1 MNDLAGT
8 LAQLI
13 AINSINPEW
22 SGPGEAEVGAFVRA
36 FQEAAGLEVWTDE
49 VLPGRSNI
57 IARLPG
63 QDSSRAVLLEAHL
76 DTVSVAEM
84 TIPPFDP
91 VMKDGR
97 LYGRGAC
104 DTKGGLAAMMIA
116 LTSLHSEGVV
126 PPCDVYFA
134 AVVDEENAFRGI
146 LRLIDWMRER
156 GIHPEAAIVA
166 EPTELRAVLCN
177 KGVLRWQIETRG
189 IAAHSSKP
197 HLGKN
202 AIVAM
207 GRIIERL
214 ERHHETLRER
224 SHPLVGEAT
233 CTISL
238 IEGGA
243 QVNFVP
249 ERCLITLD
257 RRMLPGETAAS
268 VFAEYESLLADFPAG
283 EVIIHPPSLSDEA
296 METPPDSLLM
306 QAAAAVLSEI
316 GLDPA
321 PAGVPFGC
329 DVTKLHRA
337 GIPGIIFGPGSID
350 QAHAAVEWVDL
361 DQVEMALAFHRRFLL
376 SYGA

>member
-1 MNDLAGT
+1 MNDLTGT
-8 LAQLI
+8 LARLI
-13 AINSINPEW
+13 SINSINPEW
-22 SGPGEAEVGAFVRA
+22 SGPGEGEAGAFVRE
-36 FQEAAGLEVWTDE
+36 FLEKAGLEVWEDE

-63 QDSSRAVLLEAHL
+63 CDSSRAVLLEAHL
-76 DTVSVAEM
+76 DTVSVADM

-91 VMKDGR
+91 VIKDGR
-97 LYGRGAC
+97 LYGRGSC
-104 DTKGGLAAMMIA
+104 DTKAGLAAMMTA
-116 LTSLHSEGVV
+116 LTSLHAGGET

-134 AVVDEENAFRGI
+134 AVVDEENAFRGV

-166 EPTELRAVLCN
+166 EPTELRAVSCN

-189 IAAHSSKP
+189 VAAHSSKP

-207 GRIIERL
+207 AKVIDRL
-214 ERHHETLRER
+214 ESHHATLRSR
-224 SHPLVGEAT
+224 THPLVGEAT

-257 RRMLPGETAAS
+257 RRMLPGETGGS
-268 VFAEYESLLADFPAG
+268 VLAEYEAILADFPAG
-283 EVIIHPPSLSDEA
+283 EVIIHPPRLSDEA
-296 METPPDSLLM
+296 METPPDSPLM
-306 QAAAAVLSEI
+306 RSVGAVLSEL
-316 GLDPA
+316 GLDPT

-376 SYGA
+376 SYGS

>member
-1 MNDLAGT
+1 MNDLTGT
-8 LAQLI
+8 LARLV
-13 AINSINPEW
+13 AINSVNPEW
-22 SGPGEAEVGAFVRA
+22 SGPGEGAVGAFVRE
-36 FQEAAGLEVWTDE
+36 FFEKAGLEVWSDE
-49 VLPGRSNI
+49 VLPGRANI

-63 QDSSRAVLLEAHL
+63 RDSTRAVLLEAHL
-76 DTVSVAEM
+76 DTVSVGDM

-91 VMKDGR
+91 VIKDGR
-97 LYGRGAC
+97 LYGRGSC

-116 LTSLHSEGVV
+116 LTSLHTEGMT

-134 AVVDEENAFRGI
+134 AVVDEENAFRGV
-146 LRLIDWMRER
+146 LRLIDWMGER

-166 EPTELRAVLCN
+166 EPTELRAVSCN

-189 IAAHSSKP
+189 VAAHSAKP

-207 GRIIERL
+207 ARVIERL
-214 ERHHETLRER
+214 ERHHATLRER

-257 RRMLPGETAAS
+257 RRMLPGETGAA
-268 VFAEYESLLADFPAG
+268 VLAEYEAILADFPVG
-283 EVIIHPPSLSDEA
+283 EVIIHPPRLSDEA
-296 METPPDSLLM
+296 METAADSRLV
-306 QAAAAVLSEI
+306 QAAVGVLSAM
-316 GLDPA
+316 GLDPT

-361 DQVEMALAFHRRFLL
+361 DQVELALAFHRRFLL

>member
-1 MNDLAGT
+1 MDDLTGT
-8 LAQLI
+8 LARLI
-13 AINSINPEW
+13 SINSINPEW
-22 SGPGEAEVGAFVRA
+22 SGPGEAEIGAFVRE
-36 FQEAAGLEVWTDE
+36 FLEKAGLEVWEDE

-57 IARLPG
+57 MARLPG
-63 QDSSRAVLLEAHL
+63 RDSSRSVLLEAHL
-76 DTVSVAEM
+76 DTVSVTDM

-91 VMKDGR
+91 VIKDGR
-97 LYGRGAC
+97 LYGRGSC
-104 DTKGGLAAMMIA
+104 DTKAGLAAMMIA
-116 LTSLHSEGVV
+116 LTSLRAEGAT

-134 AVVDEENAFRGI
+134 AVIDEENAFRGV
-146 LRLIDWMRER
+146 LRLIDWLHER

-166 EPTELRAVLCN
+166 EPTELRAVSCN

-189 IAAHSSKP
+189 LAAHSSKP
-197 HLGKN
+197 HLGIN
-202 AIVAM
+202 AIVTMA
-207 GRIIERL
+207 RVIDHL
-214 ERHHETLRER
+214 ERHHAALRSR
-224 SHPLVGEAT
+224 THPHVGEAT

-257 RRMLPGETAAS
+257 RRMLPGETGMTVLS
-268 VFAEYESLLADFPAG
+268 EYEAVLADFRDG
-283 EVIIHPPSLSDEA
+283 EVMIHPPRLSDEA
-296 METPPDSLLM
+296 METSPDSPLM
-306 QAAAAVLSEI
+306 RSAGAILAEM

-376 SYGA
+376 SYGS

>member
-1 MNDLAGT
+1 MNDLTDT
-8 LAQLI
+8 LARLI
-13 AINSINPEW
+13 SINSVNPEW
-22 SGPGEAEVGAFVRA
+22 NGPGEAEAGTFVRE
-36 FQEAAGLEVWTDE
+36 FLEGAGLEVWVDE
-49 VLPGRSNI
+49 VLPGRANI
-57 IARLPG
+57 VARLPG
-63 QDSSRAVLLEAHL
+63 RDTSRSVLLEAHL
-76 DTVSVAEM
+76 DTVSVADM

-91 VMKDGR
+91 VIRDGR
-97 LYGRGAC
+97 IHGRGSC
-104 DTKGGLAAMMIA
+104 DTKAGLAAMMLA
-116 LTSLHSEGVV
+116 LTSLHADGLQ

-134 AVVDEENAFRGI
+134 AVVDEENAFRGV
-146 LRLIDWMRER
+146 LRLMDWMREK
-156 GIHPEAAIVA
+156 GIHPEASLVA
-166 EPTELRAVLCN
+166 EPTGLRAVSCN
-177 KGVLRWQIETRG
+177 KGVLRWRIETRG

-207 GRIIERL
+207 ARVIERL
-214 ERHHETLRER
+214 EDFHAGLRER
-224 SHPLVGEAT
+224 NHPLVGEAT

-257 RRMLPGETAAS
+257 RRMLPGETEAS
-268 VFAEYESLLADFPAG
+268 VLAEYRSLLADFPTT
-283 EVIIHPPSLSDEA
+283 ELVVHPPHLSDEA
-296 METPPDSLLM
+296 METESDSPLVR
-306 QAAAAVLSEI
+306 AAGAVLAEM

-350 QAHAAVEWVDL
+350 QAHAAVEWVEL
-361 DQVEMALAFHRRFLL
+361 DQVELALAFHRRFLL
-376 SYGA
+376 SYGL